1 MMPVDTEYPDYCP
14 NFPDTGVFEIRMQDR
29 KDDPVTLIWRAPNS
43 DITLISHECKDGRRI
58 EETYITENNRGHLT
72 LKKVMPS
79 LLGSLN
85 RDVKENPF
93 NL

>member
-1 MMPVDTEYPDYCP
+1 MPVDAEYPDYRT
-14 NFPDTGVFEIRMQDR
+14 NFPDTGVFEIRMQNREDSTV
-29 KDDPVTLIWRAPNS
+29 DTIWRAPNS
-43 DITLISHECKDGRRI
+43 DIIVISHESKGGERI
-58 EETYITENNRGHLT
+58 EETYITENNSGHLT

-79 LLGSLN
+79 LVNALN